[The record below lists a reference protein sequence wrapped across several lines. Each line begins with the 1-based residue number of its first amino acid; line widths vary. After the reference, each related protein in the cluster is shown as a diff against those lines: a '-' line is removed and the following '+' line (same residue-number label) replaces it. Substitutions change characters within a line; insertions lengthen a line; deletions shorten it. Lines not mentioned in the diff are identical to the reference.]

1 MIETALP
8 EPLYPQSRSALAL
21 GEVVDLLRR
30 AERAG
35 ADPEDILRRA
45 KVPYRLVDLSADKP
59 SLIARRHLVAI
70 FRECVVAIG
79 WHSSRADHKPQMQPA
94 EFRLMCHAIITSRS
108 LAEVIERQI
117 LFFET
122 RREKLSRMAL
132 SVDQGRAHVTI
143 DTMRKRSTISAFLSD
158 LVGVMAFARL
168 YAWLLGMDAEAFSVH
183 LAHDQRF
190 GKYSLIEWPEN
201 GIRYGEAAG
210 GVSFP
215 AALLE
220 RPIVR
225 SPVELEALLSE
236 FPFDFLSR
244 RLTAIAWKDRLRSLY
259 LASLRNGQGLPALD
273 NVAAQM
279 GLSGITLRRQ
289 LAREGTSIRKVRDEA
304 REALARQLA
313 QGEWMKVEDLATR
326 LGFRDLASFRTAYR
340 RWTGALPGQARRG
353 IRVGTNNRMA
363 ANPKQVGP

>member
-1 MIETALP
+1 MIETAP
-8 EPLYPQSRSALAL
+8 PVPSHPQSRAALAL

-35 ADPEDILRRA
+35 ADPEEILRRA
-45 KVPYRLVDLSADKP
+45 KVPYRLADLSGDKP

-94 EFRLMCHAIITSRS
+94 EFRLMCHAVITSRS
-108 LAEVIERQI
+108 LADVIERQI

-132 SVDQGRAHVTI
+132 TVEEARAHVTI
-143 DTMRKRSTISAFLSD
+143 DTLRKRSTISAFLSD
-158 LVGVMAFARL
+158 LVGVIAFARL
-168 YAWLLGMDAEAFSVH
+168 YAWLLGMDEEAFVVH

-190 GKYSLIEWPEN
+190 AKYSLIEWPEN
-201 GIRYGEAAG
+201 GIRYGAQVG

-215 AALLE
+215 AGLLE

-225 SPVELEALLSE
+225 SPDELDALLAE

-259 LASLRNGQGLPALD
+259 LASLRNGQGLPVLEQ
-273 NVAAQM
+273 VAAQL
-279 GLSGITLRRQ
+279 GLSTITLRRQ
-289 LAREGTSIRKVRDEA
+289 LAREGSSIRKVRDEA
-304 REALARQLA
+304 REALARQLM
-313 QGEWMKVEDLATR
+313 QGEWMKVEDLAAR
-326 LGFRDLASFRTAYR
+326 LGFNDLASFRAAYR
-340 RWTGALPGQARRG
+340 RWTGGLPGRARLA
-353 IRVGTNNRMA
+353 TA
-363 ANPKQVGP
+363 